1 MKSFA
6 LTLILIAAAG
16 GAHAAMP
23 GLMSYQG
30 RIKESGLPVTGTR
43 AVDIQICPTPASAPG
58 CVITGAQNVSVANG
72 LFRTTFTLPSAVAWE
87 TGEWYLQVS
96 VGGTA
101 FMPRERLAAVPYAIY
116 ASSAATLI
124 PNPGDTAVFVASN
137 VVIADSGFS
146 VGGSTLVVAG
156 GRVGVNVAAP
166 ASELEVSGTL
176 TLSGAAH
183 VRGTGAG
190 APAIANGT
198 GPNCTS
204 STILGS
210 DLAGRITAGAAGSAG
225 TCTLV
230 FATPWTGNPP
240 VCFFQDETTA
250 VSMRA
255 SAPTVFGVTY
265 GGSFNLGD
273 VLSYICVGY

>member
-6 LTLILIAAAG
+6 LALILTLASAG
-16 GAHAAMP
+16 GALAAVP

-30 RIKESGLPVTGTR
+30 RIKESGLPVTAAR
-43 AVDIQICPTPASAPG
+43 SVDISICPTPASALG
-58 CVITGAQNVSVANG
+58 CVVTGAQNVSVVNG

-116 ASSAATLI
+116 ASSASTLI

-146 VGGSTLVVAG
+146 VGGSTLVVMG

-166 ASELEVSGTL
+166 ASELEVNGTL

-183 VRGTGAG
+183 VRSAG
-190 APAIANGT
+190 AVAPLIANGT
-198 GPNCTS
+198 GSNCTL
-204 STILGS
+204 STVVGS
-210 DLAGRITAGAAGSAG
+210 DFAGRITAGAGSTG
-225 TCTLV
+225 TCTLT
-230 FATPWTGNPP
+230 FATSWTGNSP
-240 VCFFQDETTA
+240 VCFFQDETA
-250 VSMRA
+250 VVSMRA
-255 SAPTVFGVTY
+255 SAPTLLGVTY
-265 GGSFNLGD
+265 GGAFGIGD
-273 VLSYICVGY
+273 VISYICVGY